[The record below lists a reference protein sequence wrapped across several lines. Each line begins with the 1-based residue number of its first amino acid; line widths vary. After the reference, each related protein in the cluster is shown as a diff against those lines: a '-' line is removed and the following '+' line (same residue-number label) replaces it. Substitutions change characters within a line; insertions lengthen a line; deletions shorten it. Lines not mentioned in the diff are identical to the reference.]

1 MKKTLRILAFGFIFA
16 LTLWV
21 GMGCSSSTTPL
32 PSSDSQVLLEEAQK
46 AIDAQDWETA
56 ISKLEEVLRSTPN
69 SAKAHFLLGNV
80 YAQQDQFTKAEEHF
94 NKALELDPKYVDAR
108 SNLGVVYY
116 RQGKLQEAE
125 KAFRTALTQSPNDA
139 EIHYNLGGVLVALN
153 KLDEAISEFRRAQE
167 INPSLAEPYLGL
179 GSVYKMQNKREE
191 ALAAFKRYLEL
202 SQDPVWKEKVKQMI
216 QEMGG
221 QP

>member
-1 MKKTLRILAFGFIFA
+1 MIKEPDIMKKTLRILAFGFIFA

-125 KAFRTALTQSPNDA
+125 KPSALPLHKALTMQRFTTTWGAFLS
-139 EIHYNLGGVLVALN
+139 
-153 KLDEAISEFRRAQE
+153 AQ
-167 INPSLAEPYLGL
+167 
-179 GSVYKMQNKREE
+179 QT
-191 ALAAFKRYLEL
+191 
-202 SQDPVWKEKVKQMI
+202 
-216 QEMGG
+216 
-221 QP
+221 